1 LAAALAA
8 ARTALYFAGQVGQ
21 GDVVWSGARA
31 EARARASRWL
41 TEARLLTVAIQLYHT
56 LARVL
61 MVVSLVAAASFA
73 GHASIFWGI
82 IVPSVIGLVLSEAFA
97 RLFARKYPV
106 SALSI
111 LDKLISVVHGTTAP
125 ITKQLNAANIRWRTA
140 LSGRRTAEE
149 ALAQVIELAAAASEP
164 AEKDVVQGIV
174 NFGVLQV
181 RDLMHS
187 RNEIGAMSTS
197 LNFDEVIAFVNEC
210 GYSRIPVYTHSIDHI
225 SGVLYIK
232 DLLPFFEHGKDF
244 PWMNV
249 VRPGYF
255 VWANKRIDALLKDFQ
270 EKRVHVAIVRDD
282 AGNTAGL
289 ITLEDLIE
297 VVIRE
302 INEQR
307 DDVGDQGYLRI
318 DDRTYVFNGK
328 SSIRDVFR
336 LLDTEHPILREP
348 TEFESLED
356 FIVEINDEL
365 PAEGDEVSYDHFTF
379 VVEAVENKRIKRV
392 RVNVHAQA

>member
-1 LAAALAA
+1 
-8 ARTALYFAGQVGQ
+8 VN
-21 GDVVWSGARA
+21 V
-31 EARARASRWL
+31 
-41 TEARLLTVAIQLYHT
+41 
-56 LARVL
+56 
-61 MVVSLVAAASFA
+61 
-73 GHASIFWGI
+73 
-82 IVPSVIGLVLSEAFA
+82 
-97 RLFARKYPV
+97 
-106 SALSI
+106 
-111 LDKLISVVHGTTAP
+111 
-125 ITKQLNAANIRWRTA
+125 RWRA
-140 LSGRRTAEE
+140 AFRDRRTAEE

-164 AEKDVVQGIV
+164 DEKDVVQGIA
-174 NFGVLQV
+174 NFGVLRV
-181 RDLMHS
+181 RDLMQGRH
-187 RNEIGAMSTS
+187 EIAAISTS
-197 LNFDEVIAFVNEC
+197 LNFEEVIAFVNQC
-210 GYSRIPVYTHSIDHI
+210 GYSRIPVFEDSIDHI
-225 SGVLYIK
+225 KGVLYIK
-232 DLLPFFEHGKDF
+232 DLLPFFGQGNEF
-244 PWMNV
+244 PWVNI

-307 DDVGDQGYLRI
+307 DSVEDQGYMRI

-336 LLDTEHPILREP
+336 LLDAEYPKLRQPREV
-348 TEFESLED
+348 ESLED

-365 PAEGDEVSYDHFTF
+365 PSEGDEVSYDHFTF
-379 VVEAVENKRIKRV
+379 VVEAVEYKRIKRV